1 VGSIFVDGW
10 HGRWESAKVN
20 ESKGKSYPT
29 LCDPLKLDEYF
40 FKRLPSFSSIL
51 HTTESQRSY
60 LMYRCFADPLT
71 KV

>member
-10 HGRWESAKVN
+10 RGRWESAKVN

-40 FKRLPSFSSIL
+40 FKRPSEL
-51 HTTESQRSY
+51 QQHPPH
-60 LMYRCFADPLT
+60 YRISKELLDVSLLR
-71 KV
+71 